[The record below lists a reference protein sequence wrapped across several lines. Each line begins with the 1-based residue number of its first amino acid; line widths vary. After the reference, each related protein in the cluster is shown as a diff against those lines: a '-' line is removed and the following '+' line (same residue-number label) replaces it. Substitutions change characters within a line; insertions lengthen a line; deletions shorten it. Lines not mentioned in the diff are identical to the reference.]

1 MEGVEAR
8 RKILRGRKTITRRY
22 YCKSEVFYKSGKMG
36 RKLILCV
43 ITKCI
48 RNSLG
53 GTAIPAW
60 SIVLLIGISML
71 FAGAGLYVLLQKFVV
86 DNADTGE
93 RHSTY
98 QPALQNEA

>member
-1 MEGVEAR
+1 MCSRKLVCYFAIGLLIMGIFMDEVDAR

-22 YCKSEVFYKSGKMG
+22 YW
-36 RKLILCV
+36 
-43 ITKCI
+43 
-48 RNSLG
+48 

-71 FAGAGLYVLLQKFVV
+71 LAGGGLYAVLQKFVV
-86 DNADTGE
+86 DNAEVGE
-93 RHSTY
+93 RHSY

>member
-1 MEGVEAR
+1 MCSKKLLCYVAIGILIMGIFMEGVEAR

-22 YCKSEVFYKSGKMG
+22 YW
-36 RKLILCV
+36 
-43 ITKCI
+43 
-48 RNSLG
+48 

-93 RHSTY
+93 RHSAY

>member
-1 MEGVEAR
+1 MCSKKLLCYITIGLLIMGVFMDGVEAR

-22 YCKSEVFYKSGKMG
+22 YW
-36 RKLILCV
+36 
-43 ITKCI
+43 
-48 RNSLG
+48 

-71 FAGAGLYVLLQKFVV
+71 IAGGGLYVLLQKFVI
-86 DNADTGE
+86 DNATAGE
-93 RHSTY
+93 RHSY

>member
-1 MEGVEAR
+1 MCSRKLICYFAIGLLIMGIFMDEVDAR

-22 YCKSEVFYKSGKMG
+22 YW
-36 RKLILCV
+36 
-43 ITKCI
+43 
-48 RNSLG
+48 

-71 FAGAGLYVLLQKFVV
+71 LAGGGLYAILQKFVV
-86 DNADTGE
+86 DNAEVGE
-93 RHSTY
+93 RHSY

>member
-1 MEGVEAR
+1 MCSKKLLCYIAIGLLIMGIFMDGVEAR

-22 YCKSEVFYKSGKMG
+22 YW
-36 RKLILCV
+36 
-43 ITKCI
+43 
-48 RNSLG
+48 

-71 FAGAGLYVLLQKFVV
+71 LAGGGLYVLLQKFVV
-86 DNADTGE
+86 DNADTGD
-93 RHSTY
+93 RHSY